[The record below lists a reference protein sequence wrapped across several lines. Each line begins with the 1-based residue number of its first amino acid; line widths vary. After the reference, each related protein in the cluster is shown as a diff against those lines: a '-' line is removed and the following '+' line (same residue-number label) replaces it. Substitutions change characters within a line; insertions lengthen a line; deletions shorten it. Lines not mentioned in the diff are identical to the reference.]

1 MRQERFTEQAQE
13 VLAASQQLVNQ
24 FHHNQWDVEYILLA
38 LLQQEKGLVG
48 KILSELALI
57 DAKETTLISKYD
69 EFTERQET
77 IKKEINRIESLRA
90 EAEEARVK
98 ANEIKK
104 ELKTLKEQK
113 DAREKILTDNNWSI
127 PIPQMK
133 TGNSTVRM

>member
-1 MRQERFTEQAQE
+1 MPEKEFTIE
-13 VLAASQQLVNQ
+13 
-24 FHHNQWDVEYILLA
+24 D
-38 LLQQEKGLVG
+38 GG

>member
-1 MRQERFTEQAQE
+1 MPEKEFTIE
-13 VLAASQQLVNQ
+13 
-24 FHHNQWDVEYILLA
+24 D
-38 LLQQEKGLVG
+38 GG
-48 KILSELALI
+48 KILSEISLI
-57 DAKETTLISKYD
+57 VGQETKLNKTYNDLMD
-69 EFTERQET
+69 RQES

-98 ANEIKK
+98 ANDIKK